1 MYNVKHKIYLQE
13 HDNDIYQNLGGAIFV
28 PDSPPLKYIL
38 PPPPPL
44 FKYLILLIYLFV
56 VQLFLDLLC

>member
-28 PDSPPLKYIL
+28 PDSPPLKY
-38 PPPPPL
+38 L
-44 FKYLILLIYLFV
+44 FLLIYLFV
-56 VQLFLDLLC
+56 VQRLLDLFC